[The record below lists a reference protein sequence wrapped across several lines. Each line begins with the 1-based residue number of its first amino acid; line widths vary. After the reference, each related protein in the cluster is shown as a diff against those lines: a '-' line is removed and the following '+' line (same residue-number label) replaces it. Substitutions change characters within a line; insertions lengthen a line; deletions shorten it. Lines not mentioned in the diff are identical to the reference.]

1 MVAQR
6 LPSRAWAAKMV
17 SSSAGENGLCSTC
30 GLNWLHHLSL
40 HDFPDLPFMYRLIRD
55 QFFGPHLSTR
65 VIKMRSSSALHG
77 PLTLSALWTALGVLS
92 LPAKDDSDE
101 EEEPEDE
108 VEEEHLLIASIK
120 AIVED

>member
-1 MVAQR
+1 
-6 LPSRAWAAKMV
+6 
-17 SSSAGENGLCSTC
+17 
-30 GLNWLHHLSL
+30 
-40 HDFPDLPFMYRLIRD
+40 
-55 QFFGPHLSTR
+55 
-65 VIKMRSSSALHG
+65 MRSSSALHG

-101 EEEPEDE
+101 EEEPKDE